1 MAVTQNLLQPLVGGT
16 LSLADLSFT
25 CQIINMEYAGE
36 RLDEQR
42 WPNLAA
48 LISRIKARPSMQAL
62 LQDEQAMLASL
73 K

>member
-1 MAVTQNLLQPLVGGT
+1 MRPFQ
-16 LSLADLSFT
+16 SH
-25 CQIINMEYAGE
+25 IINICFKIVILLEDTNAGE